1 MLRRDKNLVLHVVIW
16 SLGNESGYGENF
28 EQAAAWVKQRDP
40 SRLVHYEN
48 AIFQHSAHQNDTSN
62 LDFHSEMYTS
72 TEELDAILP
81 MPKIKSPIFSVNI
94 CMRWGNSCGDT
105 EDYFQAME
113 RHAGAC
119 GGFVWEW
126 CNHSPYLPK
135 IKQDGLWRGF

>member
-1 MLRRDKNLVLHVVIW
+1 MVIR
-16 SLGNESGYGENF
+16 GNESGYGENF

-72 TEELDAILP
+72 TEELDAYFADAKNQKPYLFCEYLHA
-81 MPKIKSPIFSVNI
+81 M
-94 CMRWGNSCGDT
+94 GNSCGDT

-126 CNHSPYLPK
+126 CTIPL
-135 IKQDGLWRGF
+135 IC

>member
-1 MLRRDKNLVLHVVIW
+1 MIW

-72 TEELDAILP
+72 TEELDAYFADD
-81 MPKIKSPIFSVNI
+81 KKSKAVSF
-94 CMRWGNSCGDT
+94 
-105 EDYFQAME
+105 
-113 RHAGAC
+113 
-119 GGFVWEW
+119 
-126 CNHSPYLPK
+126 L
-135 IKQDGLWRGF
+135 